1 LEAPLNKEGKYG
13 FSFIEPVEGIVKRI
27 DDPVQSKEEIM
38 VKLRRALAG
47 CILACLATAP
57 AFLQSQTPGYSPLSP
72 AAVGARVE
80 TVIQCGGEPCDA
92 RIFLLEVVRGE
103 KAWQRIKAAGSSNT
117 PPKGDLEYVLARMRF
132 EMSAR
137 TPGSK
142 SYQIRSGQTGQFL
155 AFSAEGQP
163 YEAPALALP
172 KPELEGT
179 LRSGESIEGW
189 LAFAVPK
196 SEGKPLMNFD
206 PASGAARGQGK
217 LIWFRLQ

>member
-1 LEAPLNKEGKYG
+1 
-13 FSFIEPVEGIVKRI
+13 
-27 DDPVQSKEEIM
+27 M
-38 VKLRRALAG
+38 VKLRKTLAG
-47 CILACLATAP
+47 CVLALLATAAFAPVP
-57 AFLQSQTPGYSPLSP
+57 ALPQSQTPGYSPFSP
-72 AAVGARVE
+72 ASVGTRVE

-92 RIFLLEVVRGE
+92 RIFLLEVVRGV
-103 KAWQRIKAAGSSNT
+103 KAWERIKAASPSNS
-117 PPKGDLEYVLARMRF
+117 PPGGDFEYLLARLRF

-155 AFSAEGQP
+155 AFSADGKP
-163 YEAPALALP
+163 YETPSLVLP

-189 LAFAVPK
+189 LAFLVPK
-196 SEGKPLMNFD
+196 NESKPLMNFD

-217 LIWFRLQ
+217 LIWLQLR

>member
-1 LEAPLNKEGKYG
+1 
-13 FSFIEPVEGIVKRI
+13 
-27 DDPVQSKEEIM
+27 M
-38 VKLRRALAG
+38 KLRRTLAWF
-47 CILACLATAP
+47 ILAYLVTAP
-57 AFLQSQTPGYSPLSP
+57 ALLQSQIPGYSPFSP

-103 KAWQRIKAAGSSNT
+103 KAWQRIQAANSSNT
-117 PPKGDLEYVLARMRF
+117 PPEGDLEYVLARMRF
-132 EMSAR
+132 EMSSR

-142 SYQIRSGQTGQFL
+142 SYPIRSGQTGQFF

-163 YEAPALALP
+163 YETPALVLP
-172 KPELEGT
+172 KPALEGL

-189 LAFAVPK
+189 LAFRVPK
-196 SEGKPLMNFD
+196 SEAKPLMNFD
-206 PASGAARGQGK
+206 PASGAAKGQGK

>member
-1 LEAPLNKEGKYG
+1 
-13 FSFIEPVEGIVKRI
+13 
-27 DDPVQSKEEIM
+27 
-38 VKLRRALAG
+38 VKLRRTPAWLF
-47 CILACLATAP
+47 LACLVTAP
-57 AFLQSQTPGYSPLSP
+57 ALLQSQIPGYSPLSP

-103 KAWQRIKAAGSSNT
+103 KAWQRIQAANPSNT
-117 PPKGDLEYVLARMRF
+117 PPEGDLEYVLARMRF
-132 EMSAR
+132 EMSSR

-142 SYQIRSGQTGQFL
+142 SYSIRSGQTGQFH

-163 YEAPALALP
+163 YETPALVLP

-179 LRSGESIEGW
+179 LRSGESMEGW
-189 LAFAVPK
+189 IAFGVLK
-196 SEGKPLMNFD
+196 SEAKPLMNFD
-206 PASGAARGQGK
+206 PASGAAKGQGK

>member
-1 LEAPLNKEGKYG
+1 MLEAVLNRGGKCG
-13 FSFIEPVEGIVKRI
+13 FSFIEPVIAIGAQRKA
-27 DDPVQSKEEIM
+27 
-38 VKLRRALAG
+38 RRKQTMKVRRTLAVLV
-47 CILACLATAP
+47 LACLVTVP
-57 AFLQSQTPGYSPLSP
+57 GVLQSQTQGYSPLSP

-80 TVIQCGGEPCDA
+80 TVIQCGGEPCDTK
-92 RIFLLEVVRGE
+92 ISLLEIVRGE
-103 KAWQRIKAAGSSNT
+103 KAWQRIKAADSSNAQ
-117 PPKGDLEYVLARMRF
+117 PKADQEYVLAHMRF

-163 YEAPALALP
+163 YETPALVLP
-172 KPELEGT
+172 KPELTGA

-189 LAFAVPK
+189 LAFLVPK
-196 SEGKPLMNFD
+196 SEAKPLMNFD
-206 PASGAARGQGK
+206 PASGAAKGQGK

>member
-1 LEAPLNKEGKYG
+1 
-13 FSFIEPVEGIVKRI
+13 
-27 DDPVQSKEEIM
+27 M
-38 VKLRRALAG
+38 KLRRTLAG
-47 CILACLATAP
+47 LILAYLVIAP
-57 AFLQSQTPGYSPLSP
+57 ALLQSQTPGYSPLNP

-80 TVIQCGGEPCDA
+80 TMIQCGGEPCDA

-103 KAWQRIKAAGSSNT
+103 KAWQRIKAASSSNAA
-117 PPKGDLEYVLARMRF
+117 PKGDLEYLLARMRF
-132 EMSAR
+132 EMSSR

-163 YEAPALALP
+163 YETPALVLP

-189 LAFAVPK
+189 LAFLVLK
-196 SEGKPLMNFD
+196 SEAKPLMNFD
-206 PASGAARGQGK
+206 PASGAAKGQGK

>member
-1 LEAPLNKEGKYG
+1 MA
-13 FSFIEPVEGIVKRI
+13 
-27 DDPVQSKEEIM
+27 
-38 VKLRRALAG
+38 KLGRTLARFV
-47 CILACLATAP
+47 LACTAMVP
-57 AFLQSQTPGYSPLSP
+57 GFLQSQTPGYSPLTP
-72 AAVGARVE
+72 AAGGARVD

-92 RIFLLEVVRGE
+92 RIYLLEIVRGE
-103 KAWQRIKAAGSSNT
+103 KAWERIKAASSSNR
-117 PPKGDLEYVLARMRF
+117 PASGGLEYVLARMKF

-163 YEAPALALP
+163 YETPALVLP

-179 LRSGESIEGW
+179 LRSGESMEGW

-206 PASGAARGQGK
+206 PASGGGKGQGK